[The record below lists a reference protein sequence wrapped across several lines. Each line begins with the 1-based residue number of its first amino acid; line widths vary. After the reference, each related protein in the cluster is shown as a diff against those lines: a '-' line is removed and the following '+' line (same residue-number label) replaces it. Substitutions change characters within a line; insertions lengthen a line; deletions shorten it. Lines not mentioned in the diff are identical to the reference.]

1 MSVTFE
7 LVRSPRHRR
16 RLVVGALACGVVV
29 VVVLVLAATGTGG
42 GRTWWGRLSLLV
54 VALVLGAVVAV
65 LLRGAGA
72 PGGTLELTDDAL
84 VLTQPELLRQPIVL
98 ARRDLRTV
106 LVDTGDGTR
115 SQVPRRSAAV
125 RSWHPASHWSKPTR
139 RPGCTRVP
147 ARAMPV
153 LGWER
158 TVPNVAVVLRG
169 PYGLGANPRRTLA
182 LLEGNEPLRALAT
195 CAGFFLQVRDPAGL
209 AAALHERGLDPPL
222 TLGEAELLDQRAAD
236 RRLRRRGGGR

>member
-1 MSVTFE
+1 MGVTFE

-42 GRTWWGRLSLLV
+42 GRTWLGRVSLLV
-54 VALVLGAVVAV
+54 VALALCAVASV

-84 VLTQPELLRQPIVL
+84 VLTHPELLREPIVV

-106 LVDTGDGTR
+106 LVDTGEAEAPGAALLGGGPELA
-115 SQVPRRSAAV
+115 PRFALVEADAPA
-125 RSWHPASHWSKPTR
+125 WLHP
-139 RPGCTRVP
+139 G
-147 ARAMPV
+147 ARTAMPV

-158 TVPNVAVVLRG
+158 AVPNAAVVLRG
-169 PYGLGANPRRTLA
+169 AYRLGANPRRVLA

-195 CAGFFLQVRDPAGL
+195 CAGFFLQVRDPGGL

-236 RRLRRRGGGR
+236 RRLRRRGRAR

>member
-1 MSVTFE
+1 MTFD
-7 LVRSPRHRR
+7 LVRSPLHRR
-16 RLVVGALACGVVV
+16 RLVAGVLACGVVV
-29 VVVLVLAATGTGG
+29 AVVLVLVATGTGG

-54 VALVLGAVVAV
+54 VALVVGAVAAV

-72 PGGTLELTDDAL
+72 AGGTLELSDDAL
-84 VLTQPELLRQPIVL
+84 VLTHPELLRQPIVV

-106 LVDTGDGTR
+106 LVDPGGAEAPGA
-115 SQVPRRSAAV
+115 SPVGGAPELAPRFALVEADAPG
-125 RSWHPASHWSKPTR
+125 WLHP
-139 RPGCTRVP
+139 G
-147 ARAMPV
+147 ARTAMPV

-169 PYGLGANPRRTLA
+169 AHDLGANPRRTLA

-195 CAGFFLQVRDPAGL
+195 CAGFFLQVRDPGGL

-222 TLGEAELLDQRAAD
+222 TLGEAELLDQRATD
-236 RRLRRRGGGR
+236 RRLRRAR